1 MDKIWADILAEDLIS
16 TFPRKSK
23 KNPSKIQNTL
33 TYISFVILLGLNTN
47 LDTSIKTG
55 GGEKKGDAGGKT
67 KTKRVPQVVKLVAW
81 VAV

>member
-23 KNPSKIQNTL
+23 KKPSKIQNTL

-47 LDTSIKTG
+47 LYTSIKTG
-55 GGEKKGDAGGKT
+55 GGGKKGDAGGK
-67 KTKRVPQVVKLVAW
+67 KKQKECLKLLNLW
-81 VAV
+81 HG

>member
-23 KNPSKIQNTL
+23 KKPSKIQNTL

-55 GGEKKGDAGGKT
+55 GGEKKEMLGEKQ
-67 KTKRVPQVVKLVAW
+67 KQKECLKLLNLW
-81 VAV
+81 HG